1 MGEITIILFILHY
14 CFIFFFFL
22 NENVREVARLTEELR
37 IEKEKHVSAVESL
50 EAELSALQFQ
60 LSAERMMKNDELQVN
75 H

>member
-1 MGEITIILFILHY
+1 M
-14 CFIFFFFL
+14 
-22 NENVREVARLTEELR
+22 TEELR